1 MRYCCFDLYD
11 AVCVF
16 EDDGGIA
23 IPPPPAPPP
32 VAVAVGGVAVGD
44 VNNCCNCCIVSPCN
58 GISPTASVVAGIS
71 SEPTVVLF
79 PVIVAFPVSMDVVS
93 EL

>member
-11 AVCVF
+11 AVCVP

-32 VAVAVGGVAVGD
+32 VAVAVGDVAVGD
-44 VNNCCNCCIVSPCN
+44 VNNCCNC
-58 GISPTASVVAGIS
+58 
-71 SEPTVVLF
+71 
-79 PVIVAFPVSMDVVS
+79 
-93 EL
+93 

>member
-1 MRYCCFDLYD
+1 MRYCCFERYD
-11 AVCVF
+11 AVCGV

-23 IPPPPAPPP
+23 IPPPAPPP
-32 VAVAVGGVAVGD
+32 VAVALGGVAVGD
-44 VNNCCNCCIVSPCN
+44 VNSCCNCCIVSPCN